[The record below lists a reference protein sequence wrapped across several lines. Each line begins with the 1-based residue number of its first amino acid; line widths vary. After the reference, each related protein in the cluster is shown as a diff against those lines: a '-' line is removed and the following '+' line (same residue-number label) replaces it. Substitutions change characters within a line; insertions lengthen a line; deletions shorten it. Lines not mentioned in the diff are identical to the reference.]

1 MDVDVLDWSSCANCY
16 GSEAVAATQG
26 LKDFKS
32 RMLGFYLAQLMLSE
46 SFGHIRNDEAAWKQ
60 HGPIC
65 WHVVSSYIVLTCSH
79 KISQVVVEPLSPL
92 WSLFSQVICGPHVVL
107 SRCW

>member
-32 RMLGFYLAQLMLSE
+32 RMLGFYLANA
-46 SFGHIRNDEAAWKQ
+46 FGIFRTYPE
-60 HGPIC
+60 
-65 WHVVSSYIVLTCSH
+65 
-79 KISQVVVEPLSPL
+79 
-92 WSLFSQVICGPHVVL
+92 
-107 SRCW
+107 